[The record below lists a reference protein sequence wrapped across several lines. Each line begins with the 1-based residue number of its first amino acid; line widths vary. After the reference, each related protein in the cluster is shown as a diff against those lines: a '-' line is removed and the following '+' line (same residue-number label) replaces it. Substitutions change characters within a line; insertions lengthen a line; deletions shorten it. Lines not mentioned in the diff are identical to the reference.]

1 VTALVI
7 MPLFEPTFTMPTAF
21 NIHAWGIM
29 LIVALMLIS
38 ATLFVQHGITMVTA
52 TRASVIFLFELVV
65 AAVAAYYLA
74 NEVMEWNEWLG
85 GALIIV
91 ASMLS
96 ANNTHD

>member
-1 VTALVI
+1 
-7 MPLFEPTFTMPTAF
+7 M
-21 NIHAWGIM
+21 W
-29 LIVALMLIS
+29 IVALLLIS

-74 NEVMEWNEWLG
+74 GEVMEWNEWLG

-91 ASMLS
+91 ASILS